1 MLLILSFAALMG
13 LDFWQLAQNYTAVGN
28 SFGARIG
35 SYAMPGLMAVLTTL
49 INYVISYAVQ
59 ILADMEQHKTKSDR
73 MWQLI
78 LKIVITQFLNTSIIY
93 SILYL
98 IKPI

>member
-1 MLLILSFAALMG
+1 
-13 LDFWQLAQNYTAVGN
+13 VGN
-28 SFGARIG
+28 SLSARIV
-35 SYAMPGLMAVLTTL
+35 SYAILGLTAVLTTL

-59 ILADMEQHKTKSDR
+59 ILADMEQHKTKSNR

-78 LKIVITQFLNTSIIY
+78 LKTIITQFLNTCIIY